1 MSTAYR
7 YFIFGWAYLCAV
19 AVISSIPQRNEVIRP
34 KTKERQC
41 DSLDAYLAR
50 VDSILDDYNERLLV
64 HIERYGNQ

>member
-19 AVISSIPQRNEVIRP
+19 AVISSIPQHNAAIIP
-34 KTKERQC
+34 KTNERQC

-50 VDSILDDYNERLLV
+50 VDSIVDDYNERLLI